1 MWGKCMKKKTPAA
14 NLLRQAIQFIGISGI
29 GWLMD
34 FTIFSLLGLCSA
46 NLTINNI
53 ISSSVAVSFVFVVS
67 TCKTFVQKNGGMNL
81 KIKFAIYVTYQIVLI
96 FVISRLLALLAVLI
110 SAILIETAFAKFSGM
125 LAKILVTPFT
135 MCANFFVMKFLIE
148 RI

>member
-1 MWGKCMKKKTPAA
+1 MKKNIHTAT
-14 NLLRQAIQFIGISGI
+14 LLRQAVQFIGISGT

-34 FTIFSLLGLCSA
+34 FAIFSLLCLRYT

-53 ISSSVAVSFVFVVS
+53 ISSFVAVSFVFVVS

-96 FVISRLLALLAVLI
+96 LVISRLLSLLAVLI
-110 SAILIETAFAKFSGM
+110 STILTETAFAKFSGM

>member
-81 KIKFAIYVTYQIVLI
+81 KIKFAIYSYLSNCFDICYI
-96 FVISRLLALLAVLI
+96 ALAGIACCI
-110 SAILIETAFAKFSGM
+110 
-125 LAKILVTPFT
+125 
-135 MCANFFVMKFLIE
+135 N
-148 RI
+148 